1 MSGRLG
7 PLALSC
13 GGCDDCSGGCL
24 LFSYRYGF
32 LPLLTPACFAQIR
45 GMQADCRCCFT
56 GFLLRFGLLALE
68 F

>member
-1 MSGRLG
+1 MSSRLG

-13 GGCDDCSGGCL
+13 GGCDDCSGGSL
-24 LFSYRYGF
+24 LFSYRNGF

-45 GMQADCRCCFT
+45 GMQAGCSCCFI
-56 GFLLRFGLLALE
+56 GFLLRVGLLARE